1 MIEVSS
7 ELEGKTFSLWDLE
20 QKLKPLGYVIGGN
33 WDYDHGSFDYLINNK
48 DGYQFL
54 RLPFQAVDGTLDRDG
69 TKVKLL
75 RPYLLAHQYEGNLD
89 NEGNIGNFSA
99 SFNQFAAPEDS
110 DADFPEKYISYGK
123 SLVQDVEKALL

>member
-7 ELEGKTFSLWDLE
+7 KLEGKTFSLWDLE

-33 WDYDHGSFDYLINNK
+33 WDYDHGSFDYLIDNK
-48 DGYQFL
+48 EGYQFL

-69 TKVKLL
+69 AKVELL

-89 NEGNIGNFSA
+89 YEGNISNFSA
-99 SFNQFAAPEDS
+99 SFNQFATPEDS